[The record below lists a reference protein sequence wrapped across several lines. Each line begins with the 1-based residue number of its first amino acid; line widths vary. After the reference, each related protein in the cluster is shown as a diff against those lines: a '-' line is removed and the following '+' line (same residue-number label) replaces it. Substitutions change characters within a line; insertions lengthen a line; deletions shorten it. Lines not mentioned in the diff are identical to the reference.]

1 MLVGG
6 AGQAGSWK
14 ERLRSWTGPASE
26 WLCQQEAE
34 RGTRGGRNP
43 DLRAGGHGS
52 LPDFFLNGWGEW
64 GTGQRSSTMGAT
76 AGGEDDGGRGHWPA
90 QMATVE

>member
-26 WLCQQEAE
+26 WLCQQEVE
-34 RGTRGGRNP
+34 RGTRGEGIP
-43 DLRAGGHGS
+43 TCAQAATGPS
-52 LPDFFLNGWGEW
+52 LTFF
-64 GTGQRSSTMGAT
+64 
-76 AGGEDDGGRGHWPA
+76 
-90 QMATVE
+90 